1 MLILISQKKNKNNN
15 SIINIQNLKDDIAT
29 KQENDTGDKLTID
42 KASVNDNEMSTA
54 QVENTDQLKGN
65 LTANRHEMNIFK
77 KLKDKRYNNNSGQSY
92 KILQQKYIRKHEDV
106 LDINNNFR

>member
-1 MLILISQKKNKNNN
+1 MLTVTTMRLMKILLLMLILISQKKNKNNN

-54 QVENTDQLKGN
+54 QVENTDQLEGN
-65 LTANRHEMNIFK
+65 LTANRHEMNIVK
-77 KLKDKRYNNNSGQSY
+77 KQKDKKYNNNSG
-92 KILQQKYIRKHEDV
+92 
-106 LDINNNFR
+106 